1 MSEGPAFRP
10 VQEGTP
16 SEETQPEQREL
27 WAVLKIDV
35 GDECPLTDIDATIE
49 NVDLQQMNGECKA
62 TVVTDE
68 ADMNVLQT
76 SQSMGADCI
85 SWVFHEH
92 GCVPHVMDAGDD
104 SLTVTVYPDE
114 RETLPDL
121 VESLRD
127 LGYVVDVRRLVGV
140 NQDLIEESTVL
151 CDLSVLT
158 EKQREAVELATERG
172 YYDHSADADMGTM
185 ADELGISKSALSRRL
200 KSAEAKLMLELM
212 ADSNDDCE

>member
-1 MSEGPAFRP
+1 MSEGPAFKP

-16 SEETQPEQREL
+16 SEESQPESREL

-35 GDECPLTDIDATIE
+35 GDECPLTDIDATIQ

-62 TVVTDE
+62 TVVTDDT
-68 ADMNVLQT
+68 DMNVLQT
-76 SQSMGADCI
+76 SQSMGTDCI
-85 SWVFHEH
+85 SWVFHDH
-92 GCVPHVMDAGDD
+92 GLVPQVMDAGDR
-104 SLTVTVYPDE
+104 SLTVSVYPDE
-114 RETLPDL
+114 RETLPEL

-127 LGYVVDVRRLVGV
+127 LGYVVDVKRLVGV
-140 NQDLIEESTVL
+140 SQDLIEESTVL

-158 EKQREAVELATERG
+158 GKQKEAVELAAERG
-172 YYDHSADADMGTM
+172 YYDRSRDVDMGDM

-212 ADSNDDCE
+212 ADSNDDC

>member
-10 VQEGTP
+10 VDEGTP
-16 SEETQPEQREL
+16 PKDAQLERREL

-35 GDECPLTDIDATIE
+35 GENCPLTNIEANIE

-68 ADMNVLQT
+68 TDMNVLQT
-76 SQSMGADCI
+76 SQSMGTDCI
-85 SWVFHEH
+85 SWVFHDH
-92 GCVPHVMDAGDD
+92 GLVPQVMDASDN
-104 SLTVTVYPDE
+104 SLTVSVYPDE
-114 RETLPDL
+114 RETLPKL

-127 LGYVVDVRRLVGV
+127 LGYVVDVKRLMGV
-140 NQDLIEESTVL
+140 SQDLIEESTVL

-158 EKQREAVELATERG
+158 EKQEEAVELAAEWG
-172 YYDHSADADMGTM
+172 YYDRSADVDMGAM
-185 ADELGISKSALSRRL
+185 ADELDISKSALSRRL

-212 ADSNDDCE
+212 ADSNDC

>member
-10 VQEGTP
+10 VEEGSP
-16 SEETQPEQREL
+16 GEDSHPERREL
-27 WAVLKIDV
+27 WAVLKVDV
-35 GDECPLTDIDATIE
+35 GGNCPLTNIDASIE

-76 SQSMGADCI
+76 SQSMGANCI

-92 GCVPHVMDAGDD
+92 GCIPHVMDAADD

-114 RETLPDL
+114 RETLPGL

-127 LGYVVDVRRLVGV
+127 LGYVVEVKRLVGV
-140 NQDLIEESTVL
+140 SQDLVEESTVL

-158 EKQREAVELATERG
+158 KKQEEAVELATERG
-172 YYDHSADADMGTM
+172 YYDRSADADMEAM

-212 ADSNDDCE
+212 ANSSDDC

>member
-10 VQEGTP
+10 VQEGSP
-16 SEETQPEQREL
+16 LADSGPERREL
-27 WAVLKIDV
+27 WAVLRIDV
-35 GDECPLTDIDATIE
+35 GGECPLTDIDATIE

-76 SQSMGADCI
+76 SQSMGSDCI

-92 GCVPHVMDAGDD
+92 GLVPQVMDAGDH
-104 SLTVTVYPDE
+104 SLTVSVYPDE
-114 RETLPDL
+114 RETLPEL

-127 LGYVVDVRRLVGV
+127 LGYVVDVKRLVGV
-140 NQDLIEESTVL
+140 SQDLIEESTVL

-158 EKQREAVELATERG
+158 EKQKEAVELAAERG
-172 YYDHSADADMGTM
+172 YYDRSSEADLGDM

-212 ADSNDDCE
+212 ADSNDDC

>member
-10 VQEGTP
+10 VEEGSLTED
-16 SEETQPEQREL
+16 SQPERREL
-27 WAVLKIDV
+27 WAVLRIDV
-35 GDECPLTDIDATIE
+35 GGECPLTNIDATIE

-62 TVVTDE
+62 TVVTDDM
-68 ADMNVLQT
+68 DMNVLQT
-76 SQSMGADCI
+76 SQSMGTDCI

-92 GCVPHVMDAGDD
+92 GLVPQVMDAGDS
-104 SLTVTVYPDE
+104 SLTVSVYPDE
-114 RETLPDL
+114 RETLPKL

-127 LGYVVDVRRLVGV
+127 LGYVVDVKRLVGV
-140 NQDLIEESTVL
+140 SQDLIEQSTVL

-158 EKQREAVELATERG
+158 GKQEEAVELAAERG
-172 YYDHSADADMGTM
+172 YYDRSSEADMGDM

-212 ADSNDDCE
+212 ADSNDDCN